1 MPTRLSTLAAGA
13 MSTTLDGVAAP
24 APADV
29 SGLRPDPLR
38 RSARLAFRLLLTFL
52 TAAGCSGE
60 PPSAVERKPA
70 TAEPPTAAR
79 RVPTVSVARVE
90 AHGLERIVDA
100 TGSLLAWEEVALN
113 TSIAGT
119 VARLLVDLGDRVKV
133 GQVVAEQDPREAALA
148 VEQAEAGVG
157 AARDGLQRAQAQA
170 QATLAQLQQVRES
183 RRSLEA
189 GLNRTRAGLEETRVN
204 LERMRKL
211 AAQALVAQ
219 REVDVARTQ
228 YETAAAQHETSQVEL
243 GQFPDR
249 VRVAEANL
257 ESDRSAIRVAESDLR
272 RREADLALARKKLT
286 DVTLRAP
293 ITGAIAR
300 RHLNPGQ
307 YVPENTAVFTI
318 VRTDVLKFTGT
329 VPEHASL
336 ELRPGQSVRIRVEPV
351 PRRDFPG
358 RVTRVSPAVDVTSRT
373 VTIEAEVPNPEGLLK
388 PGLFARAA
396 VVLREDQGVAFVPE
410 EAVAYFA
417 GITKVFV
424 VTGGV
429 ARERTVGL
437 GARKGGLIEVVNG
450 VQAGE
455 QVATSGLAQLHDGAP
470 VTVAGPGRADPARK
484 PGDGTR

>member
-1 MPTRLSTLAAGA
+1 VCGGRSGCSSPVLAGLLAG
-13 MSTTLDGVAAP
+13 S
-24 APADV
+24 
-29 SGLRPDPLR
+29 
-38 RSARLAFRLLLTFL
+38 
-52 TAAGCSGE
+52 GCSGE

-70 TAEPPTAAR
+70 TAVPRAA
-79 RVPTVSVARVE
+79 VVSVAPVE
-90 AHGLERIVDA
+90 ARVLERTVDA

-119 VARLLVDLGDRVKV
+119 LARLLVDLGDQVKA

-148 VEQAEAGVG
+148 VEQAEASVG
-157 AARDGLQRAQAQA
+157 AARDALERAKAQAQA
-170 QATLAQLQQVRES
+170 SLAQLQQVRES

-189 GLNRTRAGLEETRVN
+189 ALNRTQAALEETRAN

-211 AAQALVAQ
+211 AAAALVAQ

-243 GQFPDR
+243 SQFPDR
-249 VRVAEANL
+249 VRVGEANL
-257 ESDRSAIRVAESDLR
+257 ESDRSAVRVAEADLR
-272 RREADLALARKKLT
+272 RREADLALGRKKLT
-286 DVTLRAP
+286 DVTIRAP
-293 ITGAIAR
+293 LTGAIAR

-307 YVPENTAVFTI
+307 YVPENTPVFTI

-336 ELRPGQSVRIRVEPV
+336 DVRPGQSVRIRVEPV

-358 RVTRVSPAVDVTSRT
+358 RVSRVSPAVDVTSRT
-373 VTIEAEVPNPEGLLK
+373 VTIEAEVPNPERLLK

-396 VVLREDQGVAFVPE
+396 VVLRQDREVAFVPE
-410 EAVAYFA
+410 SAVAYFA

-424 VTGGV
+424 VTAG
-429 ARERTVGL
+429 AAHERAVSL
-437 GARKGGLIEVVNG
+437 GTRRDGFIEVVKG
-450 VQAGE
+450 VQPGE

-470 VTVAGPGRADPARK
+470 VTVAGGARGEPPAGK
-484 PGDGTR
+484 TGGGTQ

>member
-1 MPTRLSTLAAGA
+1 
-13 MSTTLDGVAAP
+13 MSTTLDDVAARK
-24 APADV
+24 PADV
-29 SGLRPDPLR
+29 SGPRPAQR
-38 RSARLAFRLLLTFL
+38 RRATRLFSTFL
-52 TAAGCSGE
+52 LGLAAGAGCSGE

-70 TAEPPTAAR
+70 PAGATGGSRVTA
-79 RVPTVSVARVE
+79 VSVAPVE
-90 AHGLERIVDA
+90 AKALDRMVDA
-100 TGSLLAWEEVALN
+100 TGSLLAWEEVVLN

-119 VARLLVDLGDRVKV
+119 VARLLVDLGDRVQA
-133 GQVVAEQDPREAALA
+133 GQVVAEQDPRETALA

-157 AARDGLQRAQAQA
+157 AARDGLQRAQAQG
-170 QATLAQLQQVRES
+170 QAALAQLQQVRAS

-189 GLNRTRAGLEETRVN
+189 GLNRTRAGLEETRAN

-211 AAQALVAQ
+211 AADALVAP

-257 ESDRSAIRVAESDLR
+257 ESDRSAVRVAESELR

-307 YVPENTAVFTI
+307 YVTENTAVFTI

-329 VPEHASL
+329 VPEHAAL
-336 ELRPGQSVRIRVEPV
+336 ELRPGQSIRIRVDPL
-351 PRRDFPG
+351 PTRDFPG

-373 VTIEAEVPNPEGLLK
+373 VTIEAEVPNREGLLR

-396 VVLREDQGVAFVPE
+396 VLLRQDQAVAFVPE
-410 EAVAYFA
+410 GAVAYFA

-424 VTGGV
+424 VEGGV

-437 GARKGGLIEVVNG
+437 GARKGGLIEVVRG
-450 VQAGE
+450 VQPGE

-470 VTVAGPGRADPARK
+470 VTVAGSAPPGAAAGPPDAR
-484 PGDGTR
+484 PR